1 MKNILGILIFLIFS
15 RMDID
20 YAPTGKE
27 FAAGSWDKTVRIF
40 PVDEGKSREVFHSKR
55 MQK

>member
-1 MKNILGILIFLIFS
+1 MVLFLS
-15 RMDID
+15 LRMDID

-27 FAAGSWDKTVRIF
+27 FVSGSWDKTVRIF